1 MEQQLGKAS
10 EAEKAYDNLEK
21 IMGTEN
27 INSISSD
34 TKDLIKQQN
43 ELIKQLKTMT
53 PALNSAM
60 ASLGG
65 LDLNKLT
72 GMFNSAT
79 KNLSEIKDE

>member
-1 MEQQLGKAS
+1 
-10 EAEKAYDNLEK
+10 
-21 IMGTEN
+21 
-27 INSISSD
+27 
-34 TKDLIKQQN
+34 
-43 ELIKQLKTMT
+43 MT